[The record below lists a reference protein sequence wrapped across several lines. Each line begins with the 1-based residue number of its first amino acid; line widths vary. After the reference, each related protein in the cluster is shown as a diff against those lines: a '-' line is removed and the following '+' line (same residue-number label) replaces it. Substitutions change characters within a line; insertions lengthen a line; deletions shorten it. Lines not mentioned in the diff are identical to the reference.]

1 MLTKQNLLTQIEDTS
16 SKFETLEA
24 KVSGMSDSLD
34 SLNYVLACICRSK
47 GLEPNDKMPGDRVL
61 NLSID
66 SEYVAAL
73 VAENGEDGL
82 IELLDIG

>member
-1 MLTKQNLLTQIEDTS
+1 MLTKEQRHNLIDDATS
-16 SKFETLEA
+16 KAERLEN
-24 KVSGMSDSLD
+24 KVSELTDSLD
-34 SLNYVLACICRSK
+34 SLTYVLACICRSK
-47 GLEPNDKMPGDRVL
+47 GLEPNDKMPSDRIL

>member
-34 SLNYVLACICRSK
+34 SITYVLACICRSK
-47 GLEPNDKMPGDRVL
+47 GLEPQSLCNV
-61 NLSID
+61 SID
-66 SEYVAAL
+66 GEYVSAL
-73 VAENGEDGL
+73 ISEHGEDGL
-82 IELLDIG
+82 LELLDIQ